1 MHFMVVIICGL
12 IVITGATKDN
22 EPKDKKV
29 TKSTYI
35 VNEEI
40 GDCPIIAL

>member
-1 MHFMVVIICGL
+1 MDSLLAIMHFMVVIICGL

-29 TKSTYI
+29 TRAGLLVRT
-35 VNEEI
+35 
-40 GDCPIIAL
+40 

>member
-29 TKSTYI
+29 TRAGLLVRT
-35 VNEEI
+35 
-40 GDCPIIAL
+40 